1 MAARM
6 KALERENRELRQAND
21 DRCPLRGVLGT
32 VIQDHPD
39 GALAHLRR
47 ELPGRCVILH
57 GSNLSGSGAS
67 GKRGAVHLLIDAKH

>member
-1 MAARM
+1 
-6 KALERENRELRQAND
+6 
-21 DRCPLRGVLGT
+21 

-39 GALAHLRR
+39 GALTHLRR

-67 GKRGAVHLLIDAKH
+67 GKRGAVQTVNVVGADVAALMRVRRCCFQLCKVSRLQEVL